1 MEEKALQPGNTVPAA
16 PDKRPDFSLADFKEG
31 RVFEWLTGLKSGYQ
45 QAMEEQA
52 LADLAKE
59 LGFKGFARCLREY
72 RKELR
77 AVSLS
82 VVRDDGISEFFD
94 QALELNV
101 GEWTADE
108 SGIWRYA
115 QGGGITYACTHPIM
129 PVEKLVSIDTGM
141 VKVKLWYRRSYSDR
155 RPWSEIVV
163 PMSRI
168 SKAADIVALSD
179 CGISVT
185 SGERAQALVDFLRDA
200 IDKNQDIIPEVKA
213 VSRMGWNEEGFSPY
227 AGGVAF
233 DSADSFRPIYKAIG
247 QTGSLENWLTE
258 ALDARSY
265 SLTARIVLAASFA
278 SVLVEPLGCLPFFVH
293 LWSMDSGTGKTVAQM
308 LGASVWANPTAGGA
322 YFQTFK
328 STSVGVELMAGFLH
342 SLPLFLDELQ
352 LAKDRHGRVNFNVYE
367 LAAGSGKLRGNRG
380 LGLDYT
386 PKWSNCFITSG
397 ESPIVSETDG
407 AGAMNRVIEIECKA
421 GEVVI
426 RDGHRTANTLKRH
439 YGHAGKLFVGHL
451 TKPGEIDRAKEL
463 YEKYYTDCIQSDT
476 TEKQAMA
483 AALLLTADALA
494 TEWIFHDGRTLAADE
509 LGEFLKEKATV
520 SAAERGYEY
529 MCGWV
534 GMNASQFRETV
545 ERGEHYGVLE
555 NGYAIINSVVWNRTC
570 ADAGINSKALLSHL
584 KSKGLLRAHKKGYT
598 YSKWY
603 DGMSNACI
611 WMKLPCLIEED
622 GRDQEDLIPL

>member
-1 MEEKALQPGNTVPAA
+1 MEEMTLQPGATA
-16 PDKRPDFSLADFKEG
+16 PLPLANRPEFKLEDFQTG
-31 RVFEWLTGLKSGYQ
+31 RVFEWLTSLKSGYQ

-52 LADLAKE
+52 LAAIAKE
-59 LGFKGFARCLREY
+59 LGFKGFAKCLREY
-72 RKELR
+72 QRELR

-115 QGGGITYACTHPIM
+115 KVGGGVTYACTHPIM

-141 VKVKLWYRRSYSDR
+141 VKIRLAYRRSYTDR
-155 RPWSEIVV
+155 RPWADIVV

-168 SKAADIVALSD
+168 SKAADIVALAD

-185 SGERAQALVDFLRDA
+185 SGERAQALVDFLRDV
-200 IDKNQDIIPEVKA
+200 IDKNQDVIPEVKA
-213 VSRMGWNEEGFSPY
+213 VSRMGWNDEGFSPY
-227 AGGVAF
+227 VGGVAF
-233 DSADSFRPIYKAIG
+233 DSADSFRPVYKAIG
-247 QTGSLENWLTE
+247 QSGSLSNWLTE

-342 SLPLFLDELQ
+342 SLPMFLDELQ
-352 LAKDRHGRVNFNVYE
+352 LAKDRHGRINFNVYE
-367 LAAGSGKLRGNRG
+367 LAAGTGKLRGNKS

-397 ESPIVSETDG
+397 ESPLVSETDG
-407 AGAMNRVIEIECKA
+407 AGAVNRVVEIECRY
-421 GEVVI
+421 GEAVI
-426 RDGHRTANTLKRH
+426 RDGHRTANALKRN
-439 YGHAGKLFVGHL
+439 YGRAGKLFIDHL
-451 TKPGEIDRAKEL
+451 CEDGGKDLAREL
-463 YEKYYTDCIQSDT
+463 YEKNYAACIKSDT

-483 AALLLTADALA
+483 AALIITADQLA
-494 TEWIFHDGRTLAADE
+494 TEWIFHDNRALTASE
-509 LGEFLKEKATV
+509 LGEFLKEKNEV
-520 SAAERGYEY
+520 STSERGYEY

-534 GMNASQFRETV
+534 ASHVNQFRENA
-545 ERGEHYGVLE
+545 ERGERYGIID
-555 NGYAIINSVVWNRTC
+555 GDTAIINRTVWNNAC
-570 ADAGINSKALLSHL
+570 EEAGVSSKALLGHL
-584 KSKGLLRAHKKGYT
+584 KSKGLIDTGSKGYT
-598 YSKWY
+598 KTRRI
-603 DGMSNACI
+603 DGVSVHCV
-611 WMKLPCLIEED
+611 WLHLPPDED
-622 GRDQEDLIPL
+622 QGEKDHELPL

>member
-1 MEEKALQPGNTVPAA
+1 MEEKALQPENTVPVA
-16 PDKRPDFSLADFKEG
+16 PDKRPDFSLTDFKEG
-31 RVFEWLTGLKSGYQ
+31 RVFEWLTGLRSGYQ

-82 VVRDDGISEFFD
+82 VVRDDGVSEFFD
-94 QALELNV
+94 QTLELNV

-227 AGGVAF
+227 VGGVAF

-247 QTGSLENWLTE
+247 QSGSLDNWLTE

-367 LAAGSGKLRGNRG
+367 LAAGTGKLRGNKS

-386 PKWSNCFITSG
+386 PKWANCFITSG
-397 ESPIVSETDG
+397 ETPLVGETDG
-407 AGAMNRVIEIECKA
+407 AGAANRVVEIECRY
-421 GEVVI
+421 GEAVI
-426 RDGHRTANTLKRH
+426 RDGHRTANALKLN
-439 YGHAGKLFVGHL
+439 YWTQCA
-451 TKPGEIDRAKEL
+451 
-463 YEKYYTDCIQSDT
+463 
-476 TEKQAMA
+476 
-483 AALLLTADALA
+483 TA
-494 TEWIFHDGRTLAADE
+494 H
-509 LGEFLKEKATV
+509 
-520 SAAERGYEY
+520 
-529 MCGWV
+529 
-534 GMNASQFRETV
+534 
-545 ERGEHYGVLE
+545 
-555 NGYAIINSVVWNRTC
+555 
-570 ADAGINSKALLSHL
+570 
-584 KSKGLLRAHKKGYT
+584 
-598 YSKWY
+598 
-603 DGMSNACI
+603 
-611 WMKLPCLIEED
+611 P
-622 GRDQEDLIPL
+622 

>member
-1 MEEKALQPGNTVPAA
+1 MEEKTLQPGSAVPAA
-16 PDKRPDFSLADFKEG
+16 PAKRPDFSLEDFQEG

-59 LGFKGFARCLREY
+59 VGFKGFARCLREY

-77 AVSLS
+77 AVSLT

-141 VKVKLWYRRSYSDR
+141 VKIKLWYRRSYSDR

-168 SKAADIVALSD
+168 AKATDIVALSD

-227 AGGVAF
+227 VGGVAF
-233 DSADSFRPIYKAIG
+233 DSADSFRPAYKAIG
-247 QTGSLENWLTE
+247 QAGSLKNWLTE
-258 ALDARSY
+258 ALDTRSY

-342 SLPLFLDELQ
+342 SLPMFLDELQ
-352 LAKDRHGRVNFNVYE
+352 LAKDRHGRINFNVYE
-367 LAAGSGKLRGNRG
+367 LAAGTGKLRGNKS

-386 PKWSNCFITSG
+386 PQWANCFITSG
-397 ESPIVSETDG
+397 ETPLVGETDG
-407 AGAMNRVIEIECKA
+407 AGAVNRVVEIECRY
-421 GEVVI
+421 GEAVI
-426 RDGHRTANTLKRH
+426 RDGHRTANVLKLN
-439 YGHAGKLFVGHL
+439 YGHAGKVFVDHL
-451 TKPGEIDRAKEL
+451 CEERGMDRAREL
-463 YEKYYTDCIQSDT
+463 YEENYTACIQSDT

-483 AALLLTADALA
+483 AALIITADQLA
-494 TEWIFHDGRTLAADE
+494 TEWIFHDDCALTASE
-509 LGEFLKEKATV
+509 LGEFLKEKNEV
-520 SAAERGYEY
+520 STSERGYEY

-534 GMNASQFRETV
+534 ASHANQFRESV
-545 ERGEHYGVLE
+545 EHGEHYGIID
-555 NGYAIINSVVWNRTC
+555 GDTAIINRMVWNQAC
-570 ADAGINSKALLSHL
+570 EEVGISSKALLGHL
-584 KSKGLLRAHKKGYT
+584 KSKGLIETRSKGYT
-598 YSKWY
+598 KTKRIDGVAVDCVWLRLPPDDGDGDDY
-603 DGMSNACI
+603 DE
-611 WMKLPCLIEED
+611 LPL
-622 GRDQEDLIPL
+622 